1 MRLSM
6 QTRREIVWKESKGY
20 NKLSK
25 KEKMARLDSVVAV
38 TGYNRDYAS
47 RLLSIQDKS
56 TYVKSGSGRPYR
68 LIADARKAKKRPR
81 RKKKYDEE
89 VLEILKK
96 IWFIMD
102 FPCGK
107 RLAPCMN
114 WLVPKLEAFGEIEI
128 GSDEVREKLLSISA
142 SSIDRL
148 LKGEKRKSS
157 LYCFF
162 LNETNG
168 V

>member
-1 MRLSM
+1 M
-6 QTRREIVWKESKGY
+6 QTRREIIWKESKGY

-25 KEKMARLDSVVAV
+25 KEKTARLDSVVAV

-56 TYVKSGSGRPYR
+56 TYLKSGSGRSYR

-96 IWFIMD
+96 IWVL
-102 FPCGK
+102 CGLPM
-107 RLAPCMN
+107 RQ
-114 WLVPKLEAFGEIEI
+114 EI
-128 GSDEVREKLLSISA
+128 GSMYELARA
-142 SSIDRL
+142 
-148 LKGEKRKSS
+148 
-157 LYCFF
+157 
-162 LNETNG
+162 
-168 V
+168 